1 MIIVQRFDAAGQI
14 WVDEVVR
21 HAWWNAYTT
30 TKARCWVSGRSY
42 RIVSGHSRDVLH
54 EFPVDEYGNCCRLK
68 DLKATKSQLQP

>member
-42 RIVSGHSRDVLH
+42 RIVSGHSR
-54 EFPVDEYGNCCRLK
+54 
-68 DLKATKSQLQP
+68 